1 MGCVNGAGKQAGKED
16 RKGRLVSI
24 LRSRWQECPVCN
36 GDKTVENDDG
46 EEVQCPECKGKGKI
60 IGPSMM

>member
-1 MGCVNGAGKQAGKED
+1 M
-16 RKGRLVSI
+16 SI